1 VTAAM
6 REKPSIPE
14 DHLKE
19 CLEEQ
24 YGMGRV
30 ALYFLPLGLDTRAG
44 LYRVV
49 SEEGR
54 SYFARV
60 KSGPLYEPSCFVP
73 RFLSDCGIESVVPP
87 LYNKTA
93 ALWTKLED
101 WTVTIY
107 AFLYGDT
114 GWAGMTDEH
123 WKATGETCKRI
134 HEAALPYEMLQ
145 SLRKE
150 TFDPTDYISWV
161 AAFEAQHLDCEPRSP
176 AGRAVYGS
184 WMAHR
189 PAILS
194 TLAALERLADELRR
208 RTFPQV
214 ICHADLHPGNLLR
227 DRGGQ
232 VFVIDWE
239 DVMVAPKERDFIFVK
254 ELQARGSTP
263 QDQVY
268 FFQGYGHADID
279 WAALTYYRHERVVQ
293 DLIECARNVFFRDDL
308 GEGTKSQS
316 AQLLDDI
323 LREIERRPGDE
334 P

>member
-1 VTAAM
+1 M

-14 DHLKE
+14 EQLKV
-19 CLEEQ
+19 CLEER
-24 YGMGRV
+24 YGMVCV

-73 RFLSDCGIESVVPP
+73 RFLSNCGIESVVAP
-87 LYNKTA
+87 LYNKTD

-101 WTVTIY
+101 WTVTVY
-107 AFLYGDT
+107 AFLDGMT

-123 WKATGETCKRI
+123 WRATGQTCKKI

-150 TFDPTDYISWV
+150 TFEPAEYIRWI
-161 AAFEAQHLDCEPRSP
+161 AAFEAQYKEREPGSP
-176 AGRAVYGS
+176 AERALYGS
-184 WMAHR
+184 WTAHR
-189 PAILS
+189 RAIQS
-194 TLAALERLADELRR
+194 TLTAMERLADELRGQ
-208 RTFPQV
+208 TFPQV

-227 DRGGQ
+227 DRAGQ
-232 VFVIDWE
+232 LFVIDWE
-239 DVMVAPKERDFIFVK
+239 DVMIAPKERDFIFVK
-254 ELQARGSTP
+254 ELQAQALAP
-263 QDQVY
+263 QDQAC
-268 FFQGYGHADID
+268 FFQGYGHAEID
-279 WAALTYYRHERVVQ
+279 WAALAYYRHERVVQ

-308 GEGTKSQS
+308 GEATKSDS
-316 AQLLDDI
+316 ARLLNDI
-323 LREIERRPGDE
+323 LTEVERCSVGYE
-334 P
+334 Q